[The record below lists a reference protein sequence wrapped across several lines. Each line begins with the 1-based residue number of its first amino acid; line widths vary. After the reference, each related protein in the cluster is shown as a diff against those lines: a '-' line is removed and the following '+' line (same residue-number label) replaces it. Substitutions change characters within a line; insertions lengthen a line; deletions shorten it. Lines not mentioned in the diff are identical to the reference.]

1 MSQKVDEKS
10 KEKTGQWAE
19 LMVELFDRLTG
30 KGAEIAYN
38 FQNLEIDIPKAV
50 GPSNQKHLAAAD
62 KESYRK
68 TGHCNTVCI
77 S

>member
-30 KGAEIAYN
+30 KGAEIA
-38 FQNLEIDIPKAV
+38 II
-50 GPSNQKHLAAAD
+50 S
-62 KESYRK
+62 K
-68 TGHCNTVCI
+68 TWK
-77 S
+77 

>member
-1 MSQKVDEKS
+1 MSQMVDEKS

-38 FQNLEIDIPKAV
+38 FQNLEIDIQTIFLLVTLTMVICTILNSTRIEPV
-50 GPSNQKHLAAAD
+50 
-62 KESYRK
+62 
-68 TGHCNTVCI
+68 
-77 S
+77 

>member
-38 FQNLEIDIPKAV
+38 FQNLEIDITKAV
-50 GPSNQKHLAAAD
+50 GPQG
-62 KESYRK
+62 KE
-68 TGHCNTVCI
+68 
-77 S
+77 